1 MLTFGGSAVYIS
13 VVIYFL
19 GRKPMTETQT
29 ELQVRETEELKKAIA
44 KELEKDDEDK
54 QLDHFF
60 DSTDGRKVS

>member
-54 QLDHFF
+54 QLDNFF

>member
-1 MLTFGGSAVYIS
+1 
-13 VVIYFL
+13 
-19 GRKPMTETQT
+19 MTETQT